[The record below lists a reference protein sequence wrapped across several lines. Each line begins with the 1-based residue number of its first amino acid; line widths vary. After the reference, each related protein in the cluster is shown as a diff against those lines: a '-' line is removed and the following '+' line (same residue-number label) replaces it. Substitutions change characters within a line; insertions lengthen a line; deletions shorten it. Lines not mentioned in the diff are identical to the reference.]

1 MSEGACT
8 IRLGPKIEAMAETE
22 AENEHRS
29 RTGFLKLLGVNHC
42 RTLGLSLEHFAKV
55 SRQ

>member
-1 MSEGACT
+1 MATAT
-8 IRLGPKIEAMAETE
+8 IRLGPKIEAMAVTE

-29 RTGFLKLLGVNHC
+29 RTGFLRLFSFNHC
-42 RTLGLSLEHFAKV
+42 QTLGLSLEHFAKI